1 MAYGLNLYHSTGSLA
16 YSSSDVTWN
25 QVDAFQANGGYTY
38 AKTYSV
44 ISGKTVQVV
53 QMFIDPPPTDRKAL
67 AHTIS
72 RGGVGGTG
80 ITVYGGNETSYIIV
94 LMR

>member
-1 MAYGLNLYHSTGSLA
+1 MTYGLNLYHSTGDLT

-25 QVDAFQANGGYTY
+25 QVAAFQVSGNSSSST
-38 AKTYSV
+38 TYSV
-44 ISGKTVQVV
+44 LQDRTVQVV
-53 QMFIDPPPTDRKAL
+53 QMFIDPPPTDRKAI

-72 RGGVGGTG
+72 VSGT
-80 ITVYGGNETSYIIV
+80 TVSVSGGNENVLILV

>member
-1 MAYGLNLYHSTGSLA
+1 MAYGLNLFHSTGALT

-25 QVDAFQANGGYTY
+25 QVAAFQANASQTYTNSY
-38 AKTYSV
+38 PV

-53 QMFIDPPPTDRKAL
+53 QMFINPPPTDRKAV
-67 AHTIS
+67 AHTVS
-72 RGGVGGTG
+72 VSGANV
-80 ITVYGGNETSYIIV
+80 TVSGGNETSFIIV

>member
-1 MAYGLNLYHSTGSLA
+1 MAYGLNLYHSTGALT

-25 QVDAFQANGGYTY
+25 QVAAFQVNANASSST
-38 AKTYSV
+38 TYSV
-44 ISGKTVQVV
+44 LQNRTVQVV
-53 QMFIDPPPTDRKAL
+53 QMFIDPPPTDRKAT

-72 RGGVGGTG
+72 VNGTS
-80 ITVYGGNETSYIIV
+80 VSVSGGNENVLILV

>member
-1 MAYGLNLYHSTGSLA
+1 MAYGLNLYHSTGSLT

-25 QVDAFQANGGYTY
+25 QVAAFQVNGGASNSTS
-38 AKTYSV
+38 YSV
-44 ISGKTVQVV
+44 LTGRTVQVV
-53 QMFIDPPPTDRKAL
+53 QMFIDPPPTDRKAI

-72 RGGVGGTG
+72 VSGT
-80 ITVYGGNETSYIIV
+80 TVSVSGGNENAYILV

>member
-1 MAYGLNLYHSTGSLA
+1 M

-25 QVDAFQANGGYTY
+25 QVAAFQVNANASIST
-38 AKTYSV
+38 TYSV
-44 ISGKTVQVV
+44 LQNRTVQVV
-53 QMFIDPPPTDRKAL
+53 QMFIDPPPTDRKAT

-72 RGGVGGTG
+72 VSGT
-80 ITVYGGNETSYIIV
+80 TVSVSGGNENVLILV